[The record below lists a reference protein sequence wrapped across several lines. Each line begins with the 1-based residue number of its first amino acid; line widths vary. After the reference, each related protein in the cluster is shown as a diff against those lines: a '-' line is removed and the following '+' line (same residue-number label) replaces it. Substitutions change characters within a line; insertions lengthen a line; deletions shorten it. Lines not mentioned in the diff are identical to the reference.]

1 MMGKKFS
8 CLSDTMKMLED
19 PKKTYFCFG
28 GIYGKKNENFKV
40 IVEASS
46 ISYEDKKKEA
56 IVHCAV
62 DNCGQ
67 QALVLHTR
75 GTMEEGKT
83 YKLATVP
90 RVCSDGYLILDADFK
105 SSPKAGDK

>member
-8 CLSDTMKMLED
+8 CLSDVMNMLEN
-19 PKKTYFCFG
+19 PKKTYVCFG

-40 IVEASS
+40 IVEAGS

-56 IVHCAV
+56 IVRCAV
-62 DNCGQ
+62 DDCGR

-75 GTMEEGKT
+75 GAMEEGKT
-83 YKLATVP
+83 YKFATVP
-90 RVCSDGYLILDADFK
+90 RICDDGYLILDADFE
-105 SSPKAGDK
+105 SFPKARNK